1 MNSLRRLWFLVV
13 GPATRIFNVFT
24 FFLLVWLMTWF
35 DPLCNAMF
43 LFFFLFFKLN
53 FSLATLSAS
62 YTYKSI
68 NTNDIYI
75 AQVNM
80 LPMDSRGMTFVSCR
94 WSDGF
99 FSVKT
104 GSCEIVTS
112 SAVGRNRVVA
122 ADEDKPIESKER
134 EIQRNNSIEE
144 QDKADRS
151 FSAADFRKWKRHGA
165 KFETNFDRNRQ
176 MHRQLLFVTQSIRVF
191 FFFLN
196 LTVDLLHPSN
206 RFVSPFYRKQSEDF
220 FAKKMAALQ
229 VWKWIPSA
237 SGCVRAWVFSWRRK
251 QYFSPPANLSI
262 FFLNRIS
269 NFPPP

>member
-104 GSCEIVTS
+104 GSCEVVTS

-165 KFETNFDRNRQ
+165 EFETNFDRNRQ
-176 MHRQLLFVTQSIRVF
+176 NASTTFIRHAIDSCVFFLKFNCWFVASIQSIRF
-191 FFFLN
+191 SFLPQ
-196 LTVDLLHPSN
+196 TKW
-206 RFVSPFYRKQSEDF
+206 RIFREE
-220 FAKKMAALQ
+220 MAALQ

>member
-35 DPLCNAMF
+35 DPLCNVMF
-43 LFFFLFFKLN
+43 LFFSFFKLN

-191 FFFLN
+191 FFFKFN
-196 LTVDLLHPSN
+196 CWFVASIQSI
-206 RFVSPFYRKQSEDF
+206 RFSFLPQTKWRFFREENGRFAGLEVNSE
-220 FAKKMAALQ
+220 
-229 VWKWIPSA
+229 
-237 SGCVRAWVFSWRRK
+237 CVRVCACV
-251 QYFSPPANLSI
+251 SI
-262 FFLNRIS
+262 FVEKKTIFFTPREPVHFFS
-269 NFPPP
+269 KQNF